1 MILQWRRGV
10 RGLEYNT
17 LYVMAKEIVELEQQN
32 RNQLSVIS
40 DTLVMRDA
48 LCVMS
53 DELTRHASP
62 VTHHGSRITHHELL
76 SSCSTFKEKALRL
89 LMLEGEA
96 IQKGYK
102 IDSYSIGEH
111 LKPEIQALRKELFGD
126 SKSHGGLFKE
136 ILDIIDSILYESLR

>member
-32 RNQLSVIS
+32 HNQLSVIS

-62 VTHHGSRITHHELL
+62 VTHHGSRITPHGLL
-76 SSCSTFKEKALRL
+76 SSCSTFKEKALWL
-89 LMLEGEA
+89 LMLERKAMQQGMITYE
-96 IQKGYK
+96 
-102 IDSYSIGEH
+102 YSDN
-111 LKPEIQALRKELFGD
+111 PEIQTLRKELFGN
-126 SKSHGGLFKE
+126 SKSYGGRFKE
-136 ILDIIDSILYESLR
+136 LLDQIDYILYQKLVKEV